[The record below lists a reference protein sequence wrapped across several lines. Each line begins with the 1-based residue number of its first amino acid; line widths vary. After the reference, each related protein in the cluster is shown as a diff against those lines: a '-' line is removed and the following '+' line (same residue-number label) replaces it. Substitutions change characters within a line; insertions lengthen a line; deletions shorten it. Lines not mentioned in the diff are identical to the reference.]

1 MKKVSILVV
10 EDNYIVMMELVS
22 RLEEMG
28 YQIAGTAASGAEAIE
43 KAGKHMPDLT
53 IMDIRLKGDIDGI
66 EAASAIKKKYDIPVI
81 YLTAH
86 SDEETLSR
94 AKITEPF
101 GYILKPFEEKILHSS
116 IEMALYKH
124 QVEIQ
129 AKENKHWLLATLKS
143 IGDALI
149 ATDTDGIVKMI
160 NPQAAELCGCIPEE
174 AIGKSIDKVF
184 YIKEKNNNANLN
196 PVSESIKLNKVIG
209 ASEKILL
216 SAKGKEYLINFSA
229 APIKREYGIV
239 NGAVLV
245 FRDITEK
252 IKSRELIEQQR
263 IFLRHIIDTDPNY
276 ITVKDQNGS
285 FKLINKA
292 LAEALGSTADD
303 ITGKFDSDYFPPENI
318 ISWRKYEKDVINSGK
333 EIFIPEDKFFDK
345 DGKVHFLQTFKSAI
359 SNECDTEKLILTVA
373 SDVTQLKET
382 ESALRKSEEQLKQ
395 KADEL
400 AELNKKLNYSEGELR
415 TLNASKDKF
424 LSIIAHDLR
433 SPFNA
438 LIGLSQFLV
447 EEINTLD
454 KTEILS
460 ISEDILASA
469 KSTFSLLENLLQW
482 SRVKNGN
489 IQFDPSLLDIKS
501 VVSKVVNTH
510 RFNASKKNQ
519 ELIVD
524 LERDLKVYADPNMAN
539 VIFSN
544 LVSNAIKFTK
554 NEGRIVISA
563 YQNKR
568 SVEIRVADNGIGMDS
583 DTVTRLFH
591 IGENISKKGTNN
603 EEGAGL
609 GLLLTKEFIEIN
621 KGTIRVHSSVGEG
634 SEFIM
639 TFPQIAA

>member
-1 MKKVSILVV
+1 MEKVSILVV

-22 RLEEMG
+22 RLEAMG
-28 YQIAGTAASGAEAIE
+28 YKIADTAVSGAEAIE
-43 KAGKHMPDLT
+43 KAGRHRPDLT

-66 EAASAIKKKYDIPVI
+66 EAAASIKNKFGLPVI

-94 AKITEPF
+94 AKLTEPF
-101 GYILKPFEEKILHSS
+101 GYILKPFEGSILHSS

-124 QVEIQ
+124 KMEMQ
-129 AKENKHWLLATLKS
+129 AKENKHWLLATIKS
-143 IGDALI
+143 VGDALI
-149 ATDTDGIVKMI
+149 TTDTDGKISVI
-160 NPQAAELCGCIPEE
+160 NPVAEELCGCSSDEV
-174 AIGKSIDKVF
+174 IGCEIETVF
-184 YIKEKNNNANLN
+184 KIKEKKEVKYIN
-196 PVSESIKLNKVIG
+196 PVAESLKQKRVISM
-209 ASEKILL
+209 SEKILI
-216 SAKGKEYLINFSA
+216 SRTGREYIINYNV
-229 APIKREYGIV
+229 APIKNEHGFISGV
-239 NGAVLV
+239 VLV
-245 FRDITEK
+245 FRDITER

-263 IFLRHIIDTDPNY
+263 LFLRHIIDTDPNY
-276 ITVKDQNGS
+276 ITVKDINGS
-285 FKLINKA
+285 FRLINKA
-292 LAEALGSTADD
+292 LATALGIAADC
-303 ITGKFDSDYFPPENI
+303 IVGKYDTDYFPIEDI
-318 ISWRKYEKDVINSGK
+318 ISYRKYEKDVLKSGK
-333 EIFIPEDKFFDK
+333 EIFIPDDKFIDK
-345 DGKVHFLQTFKSAI
+345 EGRTHVLQTFKSAI
-359 SNECDTEKLILTVA
+359 ENDHNNEKLILTVA
-373 SDVTQLKET
+373 SDITRLKET
-382 ESALRKSEEQLKQ
+382 ENALRKSEEQLKQ

-400 AELNKKLNYSEGELR
+400 INLNKKLNYSENELR
-415 TLNASKDKF
+415 TLNANKDKF

-447 EEINTLD
+447 EEIHTLD
-454 KTEILS
+454 KKEILS
-460 ISEDILASA
+460 ISEDILDSA
-469 KSTFSLLENLLQW
+469 KSTFTLLENLLQW
-482 SRVKNGN
+482 TRIKNGN

-501 VVSKVVNTH
+501 LLYKVVNTH

-524 LERDLKVYADPNMAN
+524 LDDDIKLYADPNMAN

-563 YQNKR
+563 FQNNR
-568 SVEIRVADNGIGMDS
+568 NVEIHVADNGIGMDN

-603 EEGAGL
+603 EEGAGI

-621 KGTIRVHSSVGEG
+621 KGTIQVHSIVGEG